1 MKRIFSMVLTVA
13 MIASVLVVGA
23 SAKTQVT
30 ISPDT
35 FVGTDLT
42 ADGYAGIGEYITFDA
57 ESDTGELTAGAVTV
71 SDWYA
76 LRNGGTAHLTGGLV
90 QISNSFFTWSKGKF
104 YTPKQS
110 YTLDAWIISN
120 LSDPNTFTGMLL
132 NFSKETYNKDTVG
145 YETYTGDGRYVGKS
159 GVGFR
164 FIPGGT
170 TAEIYAITRDANGN
184 TGYIA
189 SGALSTVG
197 YDDGGGWGQVTA
209 TDDGNGTMTFSAGA
223 GRNGGA
229 QVFATLKYADA
240 QFTPDTDALTEK
252 YYRSIE
258 IYDANGTLLASTTD
272 GLMSVNKSMAF
283 GARNASYN
291 LDDVALFTSTIET
304 PEAGSTVEP
313 SGAVAGTI
321 GTVAVDTATAT
332 TVSVPVE
339 IAAADLSITSAHLK
353 FGYDTSAL
361 EYTGFTNGNVFAAM
375 DATTSRD
382 NVDGNQINIQIYN
395 SELANVAATGTLL
408 YLNFNV
414 IATESKSALITFV
427 SPGMGDDFCFINTD
441 NTVGNYAAEITAGAV
456 EITVTPVV
464 VVPTEITLIDGTTYY
479 FHTTKTNV
487 LVTVPTVK
495 TGVTVEEV
503 LAQVATDATYIQI
516 LDTNGAVVTTGNI
529 KNEYTIQIVD
539 ADGVATGVSY
549 GLAIKC
555 DARSTGTLNVLDYKE
570 VKNVAVN
577 RSSGD
582 LTDVMFA
589 ANDLGNNGSVNVLDY
604 KAAKTF
610 VMELG

>member
-1 MKRIFSMVLTVA
+1 MKRIFSMVLTVV
-13 MIASVLVVGA
+13 MIASLLVVGA

-30 ISPDT
+30 ITPDT
-35 FVGTDLT
+35 FEGTDLT
-42 ADGYAGIGEYITFDA
+42 ASGYSGIGEYITFDA
-57 ESDTGELTAGAVTV
+57 EDGTGELTAGAVTV

-90 QISNSFFTWSKGKF
+90 QIANSFFTWSKDKF

-145 YETYTGDGRYVGKS
+145 YETYTGDSRYVGKS

-170 TAEIYAITRDANGN
+170 TAEIYAITCDASGN
-184 TGYIA
+184 IGYIT
-189 SGALSTVG
+189 SGVLSTVG
-197 YDDGGGWGQVTA
+197 YDDGGGWGNVIA

-229 QVFATLKYADA
+229 AVFATLKYADA
-240 QFTPDTDALTEK
+240 QFTPDTDTTHNEK

-339 IAAADLSITSAHLK
+339 IAAADLSINSAHLK

-361 EYTGFTNGNVFAAM
+361 EFTGFTNGNVFAAM
-375 DATTSRD
+375 DADTSVY
-382 NVDGNQINIQIYN
+382 NVDGNQINLQIYN
-395 SELANVAATGTLL
+395 SELTNVAATGTLL

-427 SPGMGDDFCFINTD
+427 SPDLGDDFCYINTD
-441 NTVGNYAAEITAGAV
+441 ASVGNYTAEITAGAV
-456 EITVTPVV
+456 EITVPVV
-464 VVPTEITLIDGTTYY
+464 VDTPTDITLIEGTTAY
-479 FHTTKTNV
+479 FHKTKTTV
-487 LVTVPTVK
+487 LVLKPTVSS
-495 TGVTVEEV
+495 GVTVDGFM
-503 LAQVATDATYIQI
+503 AQVATDATYVQV
-516 LDTNGAVVTTGNI
+516 LNASGAVITGTTKI
-529 KNEYTIQIVD
+529 KPGFTVQIVV
-539 ADGVATGVSY
+539 DGTVVKSYTLAIAGDATGDGSVNLMDYRKAKDYIS
-549 GLAIKC
+549 KKT
-555 DARSTGTLNVLDYKE
+555 TGTLSDAIYASIDCTGFGSINLMDYRAI
-570 VKNVAVN
+570 KNVITA
-577 RSSGD
+577 
-582 LTDVMFA
+582 F
-589 ANDLGNNGSVNVLDY
+589 
-604 KAAKTF
+604 
-610 VMELG
+610 